1 MDDKNQPAGRSR
13 AEAPV
18 ELYERLV
25 QAVVDYAIYM
35 VDNDGRVTSWNA
47 GAERIK
53 GYRAEEVL
61 GTHFSRFF
69 TEEDRKAG
77 KPQRALDT
85 ARRTG
90 RFEDEGVRV
99 RKDGTRFWVTAVLDA
114 IRDSAGNVIGFAKV
128 TRDITER
135 KEAERRLQEAREQL
149 FRAQKMETLGQFT
162 GGLAHDFNNLLTAV
176 LGAAELARRQAGD
189 NERLKRHLDSIRAAA
204 QRGSAITK
212 QLLAFASRQ
221 PLEPKLIDLN
231 EQLQTISGLI
241 RQSLRGNI
249 ELVTEASS
257 RLWSIEADPNQLEL
271 AILNL
276 ALNARDAMADGGVV
290 RLTAA
295 NRSLD
300 GEIEG
305 LVGEFIAIS
314 VIDKGT
320 GIAPEIRNR
329 IFDPFFTTKGF
340 GQGTGLG
347 LSQVYGFAKQSKGAV
362 AVDTEVGKGTTVT
375 LYLPARSTHVET
387 AEAGANRGRVLVV
400 EDDLMLAE
408 MAAELIGEMG
418 YHVQVAHN
426 AQEAL
431 AIVQRS
437 GPFNLVFSDVV
448 MPGGM
453 SGLELARK
461 VRTRYPE
468 MPILL
473 TTGFSDALAGRP
485 VEFPVLMK
493 PYEPDRLST
502 AVSEQVRRAV

>member
-1 MDDKNQPAGRSR
+1 MSDKEPAAQTL
-13 AEAPV
+13 AEPPH

-35 VDNDGRVTSWNA
+35 IDSDGRVTSWNA

-53 GYRAEEVL
+53 GYRADEVL

-69 TEEDRKAG
+69 TEEDRRAG

-85 ARRTG
+85 ARKTG
-90 RFEDEGVRV
+90 RFEDEGWRV
-99 RKDGTRFWVTAVLDA
+99 RKDGTRLWVTAVLDA
-114 IRDSAGNVIGFAKV
+114 VRDRNGSVIGFAKV

-149 FRAQKMETLGQFT
+149 FRSQKMETLGQFT

-189 NERLKRHLDSIRAAA
+189 NEKLKRHLDSVRAAA

-221 PLEPKLIDLN
+221 PLEPKLLDLN
-231 EQLQTISGLI
+231 QQLQEVSGLI

-249 ELVTEASS
+249 ELVTETNS
-257 RLWSIEADPNQLEL
+257 RLWAVEADPSQLEL
-271 AILNL
+271 AVLNL
-276 ALNARDAMADGGVV
+276 ALNARDAMPEGGAV
-290 RLTAA
+290 RIAAA
-295 NRSLD
+295 NLSLS
-300 GEIEG
+300 GEVEG
-305 LVGEFIAIS
+305 LVGEFVAIS

-340 GQGTGLG
+340 GHGTGLG
-347 LSQVYGFAKQSKGAV
+347 LSQVYGFAKQSNGAV
-362 AVDTEVGKGTTVT
+362 SVDTEVGKGTTVT
-375 LYLPARSTHVET
+375 IYLPAKSGKA
-387 AEAGANRGRVLVV
+387 AEVAKTGSRGRVLVV

-418 YHVQVAHN
+418 YQVQVAHN

-431 AIVQRS
+431 AIMQRS
-437 GPFNLVFSDVV
+437 EPFHLVFSDVV

-461 VRTRYPE
+461 MRSRYPE
-468 MPILL
+468 LPILL

-493 PYEPDRLST
+493 PYEPDRLSL
-502 AVSEQVRRAV
+502 AVNEQVRLPN